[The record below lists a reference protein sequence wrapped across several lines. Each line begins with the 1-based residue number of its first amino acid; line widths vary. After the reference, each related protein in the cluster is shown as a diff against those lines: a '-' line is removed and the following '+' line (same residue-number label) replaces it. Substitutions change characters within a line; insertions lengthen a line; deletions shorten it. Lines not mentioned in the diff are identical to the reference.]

1 MLYITSLETFWL
13 PLLPCSSSSPL
24 PQPHSSFPY
33 APTLLFS
40 LLLPFPGLHF
50 FHLFP
55 LSSSLS
61 SLVFIFSPYLRSL
74 VLSTSFFLF
83 FISSHPLLS
92 CLHPISYFDHSCNF
106 LPYCKLACM
115 EGVAENI
122 PTHTQKTKITACFL
136 IPFYFPRFG
145 SLGSCRLFELVI
157 SEARFSSIYDGTQG
171 FSEAGLCGSV
181 LVPFFRP
188 FCP

>member
-1 MLYITSLETFWL
+1 
-13 PLLPCSSSSPL
+13 
-24 PQPHSSFPY
+24 
-33 APTLLFS
+33 
-40 LLLPFPGLHF
+40 
-50 FHLFP
+50 
-55 LSSSLS
+55 
-61 SLVFIFSPYLRSL
+61 
-74 VLSTSFFLF
+74 
-83 FISSHPLLS
+83 
-92 CLHPISYFDHSCNF
+92 
-106 LPYCKLACM
+106 M

-188 FCP
+188 FARKETRKLTTSMKLETPFDK